1 MKSWYTIF
9 FLLFSIATLAQ
20 DTEQDKLKTREQQR
34 ELEKERRIRAELDS
48 GIFYLNREQYDLA
61 DVKFR
66 YALNNMKS
74 IPSDLAY
81 FFGKNSYYLRKYKQ
95 SVDWLTKYIQLKGTT
110 GQYSSEA
117 SSALKKS
124 EEALLLERH
133 SESAKAA
140 QVLSQNY
147 TIDCGPAGK
156 VVCPVC
162 TGSTVIIKKEYLSDV
177 YKTCPYCNK
186 LGYLTCDEYNQLLR
200 GQLKAATE
208 NK

>member
-1 MKSWYTIF
+1 MKTWYAIF
-9 FLLFSIATLAQ
+9 FLLFSIAALAQ
-20 DTEQDKLKTREQQR
+20 DTEQDRLKTREQQR

-66 YALNNMKS
+66 YTLNNMKS

-81 FFGKNSYYLRKYKQ
+81 FFGKNSYYLGKYKQ

-117 SSALKKS
+117 SGALKKS
-124 EEALLLERH
+124 EEALLVERH
-133 SESAKAA
+133 SESAKAT

-200 GQLKAATE
+200 GQLKAATV